1 MNIDIAL
8 LPETVFLWIGLRI
21 FKLIQVMHMQLILFI
36 QHKLIESADVRQ
48 GITFDVIEY
57 NAYSIVGN
65 INLIGSRI
73 LLPKRLR
80 IKHIDC
86 IIIEVLPDD
95 GRIRNLYYIGS
106 TKL

>member
-8 LPETVFLWIGLRI
+8 LPETVFLWICLRI
-21 FKLIQVMHMQLILFI
+21 FKFIQVMHMQLILFI

-48 GITFDVIEY
+48 GITFDAIEY

-65 INLIGSRI
+65 INLIGSWI

-86 IIIEVLPDD
+86 IIIEVLPDN
-95 GRIRNLYYIGS
+95 G
-106 TKL
+106 